1 MMETIKRL
9 YVSLNYS
16 DKNNHIWRTLVAV
29 KNERHLFYT
38 ASGLLESD
46 MLHLFLISD
55 GTWIGDDDEYLERL
69 QAATELIVC
78 TELRIC
84 KLLICFETERYLQF
98 KNISYTVMINYFL
111 W

>member
-55 GTWIGDDDEYLERL
+55 GT
-69 QAATELIVC
+69 
-78 TELRIC
+78 
-84 KLLICFETERYLQF
+84 
-98 KNISYTVMINYFL
+98 
-111 W
+111 